1 MVVGIQDILQLSTST
16 ISLKTGGGL
25 ASKVV
30 FSVST
35 QFNFFKQGQMRTKP
49 QNFENRKIQKRPGWK
64 NNCSTNFVFKVMTNL
79 TWKRE
84 EKKPVTCNEKIRR
97 AEEGEVR
104 YARGMRRLSICSKF
118 QQGYGVLQ
126 GRTFRLMEKGRFV
139 MCVYHTAALV
149 ATLALGICLYLICFD
164 APWQPSFCL
173 SPLCRRIQRNTAT
186 VEISWSVKKKKKTG
200 RWGIFFFF

>member
-84 EKKPVTCNEKIRR
+84 KKNLSLVMKRSEGQRR
-97 AEEGEVR
+97 GKYDMLEE
-104 YARGMRRLSICSKF
+104 
-118 QQGYGVLQ
+118 
-126 GRTFRLMEKGRFV
+126 
-139 MCVYHTAALV
+139 
-149 ATLALGICLYLICFD
+149 
-164 APWQPSFCL
+164 
-173 SPLCRRIQRNTAT
+173 
-186 VEISWSVKKKKKTG
+186 
-200 RWGIFFFF
+200 